1 MSEVPS
7 ACRICA
13 LVRAA
18 WRALRLALLPR
29 TLAFFGALAVL
40 VMMAPSSLPPS
51 TIRAAPASAPAG
63 PLAASAAAAASAA
76 VAAAAAQASAGA
88 ATAVARGASAVQEA
102 LGRAGLVGDKG
113 SDKGGDRGGD
123 RAGGRSSA
131 PPLQLASAAAG
142 AAGAAS
148 AAAVRFRNALPP
160 ARVGAPWR
168 YKVLEGTPPFVMR
181 FVGERPSWI
190 EEFAAGTL
198 AGTPREA
205 KSYEFTLQGSTE
217 SGTPT
222 VTQTFAVRV
231 LPAAP
236 QAAASAP
243 RVLGRLNA
251 AELAATPP
259 VERDVPFTWRLD
271 DVHIEKLARGGAD
284 SDDPQAL
291 APEGG
296 VSVSTEVRPP
306 PVPPPLTAGQWKGM
320 LGALV
325 GVDYPTEA
333 HFRTVLRI
341 AHCAYYK
348 ELLAAAARERTNR
361 GPHRVV
367 APSFDCDEAQ
377 NVRDPTSP
385 PPPGAGKA
393 RTPEEK
399 AVQAALT
406 EDFIKLLPLKQE
418 DEAVLLARRPHR
430 LRKDFSPQWQAKPG
444 CGCVPPARDEEVYGF
459 VSYWGTAD
467 QQGTPPAPADTKKDP
482 GKPGPEARET
492 DFSLFSRISYFG
504 AMLNDLAGYD
514 MPIEVKV
521 LGHQLA
527 VVAQRHGVQVD
538 LVVHRNDWSLLDGRN
553 DAQIAKVAQRAAENI
568 MPVLGEPHG
577 KLAFG
582 QSLLLPFWRQEN
594 MPFSGLTIFFDNL
607 PARGSEAARKFRVFQ
622 RAFVL
627 GVIAQMQGEQKSLRR
642 QGRFRLNVMVPDH
655 LIDEDDS
662 KGLLTFAEMI
672 AFIEQAERPV
682 AGKKVEIKDR
692 AHYAG
697 TTDITLN
704 YIVLLSDR
712 TTTTK
717 KALRARLDQSSQV
730 TGTRRV
736 VLLESLVPMLLR
748 PTAARALWG
757 PDEPGQQFSDDLAY
771 MKWSFGGAALW
782 ELPSTAKLDLQLMN
796 ALESQFRLDKRRA
809 RQLCDVVCP
818 RRIALRLWLQ
828 GLVALG
834 AVAIALWFLSC
845 EVRNLGRAYLRFLVL
860 GGAVTVSL
868 ALLLLECDPVLHDL
882 NETNW
887 PLFALVAA
895 VFAAGLYW
903 SLRSRRA
910 RP

>member
-1 MSEVPS
+1 MSDVPS

-51 TIRAAPASAPAG
+51 TIRAVPASAPAG

-76 VAAAAAQASAGA
+76 VASAAAQASASA
-88 ATAVARGASAVQEA
+88 ATAVARGAPAVQEA
-102 LGRAGLVGDKG
+102 PGRAGPVGDKG
-113 SDKGGDRGGD
+113 SDKGGDRGGG
-123 RAGGRSSA
+123 RASA
-131 PPLQLASAAAG
+131 PSQQLASAAAG
-142 AAGAAS
+142 GAGAAS
-148 AAAVRFRNALPP
+148 AAAVRFRNTLPP
-160 ARVGAPWR
+160 ARVGVPWR

-205 KSYEFTLQGSTE
+205 KSYEFTLQASTE

-222 VTQTFAVRV
+222 VSQAFSVRV

-236 QAAASAP
+236 QVAASAP

-251 AELAATPP
+251 AELAAAPP
-259 VERDVPFTWRLD
+259 VERDVPSTWRLD
-271 DVHIEKLARGGAD
+271 AADIEKLARGDADGVDPHAPASEDGA
-284 SDDPQAL
+284 P
-291 APEGG
+291 
-296 VSVSTEVRPP
+296 VSTEARPP
-306 PVPPPLTAGQWKGM
+306 PAPSPLTAKQWNGM

-333 HFRTVLRI
+333 HFRKVLRI
-341 AHCAYYK
+341 AHCAYYH
-348 ELLAAAARERTNR
+348 ELLAVAARERTSK
-361 GPHRVV
+361 GPHRVA
-367 APSFDCDEAQ
+367 APPFDCDEAQ
-377 NVRDPTSP
+377 KVRDPTSHQP
-385 PPPGAGKA
+385 AAVGKA
-393 RTPEEK
+393 RTAEEK

-418 DEAVLLARRPHR
+418 DEAVAKARKVHR

-467 QQGTPPAPADTKKDP
+467 QQGTPPAPADTEKDP
-482 GKPGPEARET
+482 DKPGPEARET

-514 MPIEVKV
+514 MPIEVKA

-538 LVVHRNDWSLLDGRN
+538 LVVHRNDWSLLDGRT
-553 DAQIAKVAQRAAENI
+553 DAQIAKVAQRAAENL

-607 PARGSEAARKFRVFQ
+607 PAQGSEAARKFRVFQ

-642 QGRFRLNVMVPDH
+642 QGPLRLNVMVPDH
-655 LIDEDDS
+655 LIDEDD
-662 KGLLTFAEMI
+662 KEGLLTFAEMI

-771 MKWSFGGAALW
+771 LKWSFGGAALW
-782 ELPSTAKLDLQLMN
+782 ELPSTAKPDLPLMN

-809 RQLCDVVCP
+809 SKLCDVVCP
-818 RRIALRLWLQ
+818 RRIALRLGLQ

-860 GGAVTVSL
+860 GGVVTVSL
-868 ALLLLECDPVLHDL
+868 ALLLLECDPALHDL